1 MKSHFGLKTYQRNGI
16 FLLILLILI
25 LLGGMIAVR
34 SFSPSSEVE
43 LDVAQQKEIEGFR
56 QQIDSLKAAK
66 ETKTFKIYPFNPNFI
81 TDYKGYTLGM
91 TPQQIDSLHA
101 FRDKDQ
107 WINSTEDFQRV
118 TKVSD
123 SLLKKIAKHFK
134 FPDWVNNKSTAKPRY
149 SKRSSAIPEKAK
161 ADLNSVSSEELRHIN
176 GIGEVLSKR
185 ITRYRSKLNGFVN
198 DVQLKDI
205 YGLDYEVEER
215 ILQQYTVKNPPEI
228 EKLDIN
234 RASVIAL
241 SEVVYLNYELAR
253 KIVNYRKLHEG
264 IKSFEELAKIKD
276 FPSYKIDR
284 LKLYVEIN

>member
-1 MKSHFGLKTYQRNGI
+1 M
-16 FLLILLILI
+16 
-25 LLGGMIAVR
+25 R
-34 SFSPSSEVE
+34 SFSSSSEVE
-43 LDVAQQKEIEGFR
+43 MDADQKKELMGFR
-56 QQIDSLKAAK
+56 HQIDSLKAVK

-91 TPQQIDSLHA
+91 TPQQIDRLHA

-107 WINSTEDFQRV
+107 WINSSEDFQRV

-123 SLLKKIAKHFK
+123 LLLKKIAAHFK

-149 SKRSSAIPEKAK
+149 SKRSSAIPKSAK
-161 ADLNSVSSEELRHIN
+161 VDLNTISSEELMNIN

-185 ITRYRSKLNGFVN
+185 ITRYRSKLNGFVS

-205 YGLDYEVEER
+205 YGLGYEVEER

-234 RASVIAL
+234 TASIIAL

-253 KIVNYRKLHEG
+253 EIVDYRKLHEG
-264 IKSFEELAKIKD
+264 IKSFESCVQNTL
-276 FPSYKIDR
+276 F
-284 LKLYVEIN
+284 